1 MAWIKRNLYFVITV
15 AVALGVTGY
24 CGYLLYS
31 ALGENVAASE
41 KYAASRSGLDEL
53 LKKPVSPSPENIHA
67 AEQDAGRVRTF
78 LAEFR
83 KPFAPFPT
91 PPKLDI
97 REFNTY
103 LQKTIAQF
111 GAEATNAGVGMRP
124 DYAFSFSQQLP
135 KINHPAEAIAPW
147 MQELE
152 EIKAILHILYTAKV
166 NYLEKIKRVAVCAD
180 DSGSDDY
187 IQFNNTTNQ
196 WGVVSP
202 YVVNFRG
209 FSAEIANVLAGVAAS
224 SNCFI
229 VKTIY
234 VSPSREPLPVIAEPP
249 PPPPPQVQMRQFQFP
264 PPESQPN
271 PFSPGGPGGR
281 FRERRQGPPPP
292 EYSQAYQQ
300 AQAPAAAAGPVNVIS
315 ETPLFVTLHIDV
327 VKLKAPEP
335 PAPATPAPGTTPR
348 PPRTRRA
355 GG

>member
-1 MAWIKRNLYFVITV
+1 
-15 AVALGVTGY
+15 
-24 CGYLLYS
+24 
-31 ALGENVAASE
+31 
-41 KYAASRSGLDEL
+41 
-53 LKKPVSPSPENIHA
+53 
-67 AEQDAGRVRTF
+67 
-78 LAEFR
+78 
-83 KPFAPFPT
+83 
-91 PPKLDI
+91 LDI

-229 VKTIY
+229 VKAIY
-234 VSPSREPLPVIAEPP
+234 VSPSQVPLPDMTVIQPAQPP
-249 PPPPPQVQMRQFQFP
+249 PSRQIFLPRPGSDQFMQNPGRRGRPGEGGEYRPPRPYALMPT
-264 PPESQPN
+264 QPA
-271 PFSPGGPGGR
+271 
-281 FRERRQGPPPP
+281 EI
-292 EYSQAYQQ
+292 
-300 AQAPAAAAGPVNVIS
+300 PAIPAGPEIILF
-315 ETPLFVTLHIDV
+315 EKPLFVTIYIDV
-327 VKLKAPEP
+327 VKLK
-335 PAPATPAPGTTPR
+335 PAEQPAAEAKPR
-348 PPRTRRA
+348 RGAR
-355 GG
+355 